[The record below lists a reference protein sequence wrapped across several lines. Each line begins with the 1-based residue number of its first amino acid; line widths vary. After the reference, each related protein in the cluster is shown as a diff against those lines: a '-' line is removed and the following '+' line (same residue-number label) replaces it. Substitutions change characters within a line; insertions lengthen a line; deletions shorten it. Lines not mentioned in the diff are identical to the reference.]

1 MSTTKR
7 TKTTVMTLI
16 LACVLVS
23 SAWADKLELQQK
35 LSKDISIRLNDVTIA
50 EALERIGKEAGVKF
64 VLSDEAEWKLPYGTA
79 TRLSVVLDGP
89 LADSMTEML
98 NAFFMRYA
106 VGDQEL
112 TIYPRAELE
121 HVIGRPSAKQLE
133 LLKDIYTKPIRV
145 YLVDK
150 NQETLNIAL
159 GQEVLISPMHVQV
172 QLNDLLRQL
181 VGKKAIY
188 SLSSSSRGRTPTRTP
203 TRTTMVKKA
212 TETEP
217 DQPEPTEIE
226 LPTPVTIVQL
236 LKQVKSEDSRSEAVW
251 YLSRMDF
258 AGQTPEIHVLS
269 DTAFRVLK
277 RRQKID
283 FSYED
288 ESLDKIL
295 RDLARR
301 GGILI
306 TIYPQ
311 ANLNKHRLSVS
322 MQNVSI
328 EQAMRNVADMAGL
341 LYGFRSS
348 EMTVEGVYK
357 PRTGTSAKP
366 AKPTSTTASAGKSY
380 VGKVSI
386 PMDGGKYF
394 VEFMLRENDL
404 TDELKKLRKEKLA
417 DVLGTKSRP
426 VETPPKKSGD
436 ESSKA
441 GK

>member
-7 TKTTVMTLI
+7 AKTIIMGLI

-23 SAWADKLELQQK
+23 SAGAERLDLQQK
-35 LSKDISIRLNDVTIA
+35 LSKDITISLNDVTIA
-50 EALERIGKEAGVKF
+50 EALDKIGKEAGVKF
-64 VLSDEAEWKLPYGTA
+64 VLSDEAEWKLPYGAA

-98 NAFFMRYA
+98 NAFFMRFA

-121 HVIGRPSAKQLE
+121 HAIGRPSAKQLE
-133 LLKDIYTKPIRV
+133 LLKDIYTKPIKV
-145 YLVDK
+145 YHVDK
-150 NQETLNIAL
+150 DQETLNIAL
-159 GQEVLISPMHVQV
+159 GQEVLISPMHVQA
-172 QLNDLLRQL
+172 QLNNLLRQL

-188 SLSSSSRGRTPTRTP
+188 VSSSSSRTRP
-203 TRTTMVKKA
+203 AIIKEA

-236 LKQVKSEDSRSEAVW
+236 LKQVRSEDSRYDAEW

-269 DTAFRVLK
+269 DTAFQVLK

-283 FSYED
+283 ISYDD
-288 ESLDKIL
+288 ESVDRIL
-295 RDLARR
+295 RDLAGR
-301 GGILI
+301 GGVLI
-306 TIYPQ
+306 TINPH
-311 ANLNKHRLSVS
+311 ANVNETRLSVS

-328 EQAMRNVADMAGL
+328 EQAMRNVADMTGL
-341 LYGFRSS
+341 LYGFRNS

-357 PRTGTSAKP
+357 PRPSTSAKP
-366 AKPTSTTASAGKSY
+366 SKATSTTASAGKSY

-386 PMDGGKYF
+386 PMDGGRYF
-394 VEFMLRENDL
+394 VEFMLRESDL

-426 VETPPKKSGD
+426 AETPPEKSGD

>member
-7 TKTTVMTLI
+7 TKTIIMGLI
-16 LACVLVS
+16 LACALVS
-23 SAWADKLELQQK
+23 SARADKLELQQK

-50 EALERIGKEAGVKF
+50 EALEKIGKEAGVKF

-98 NAFFMRYA
+98 NAFFMRFA

-121 HVIGRPSAKQLE
+121 HVIGRPSTKQLE
-133 LLKDIYTKPIRV
+133 LLKDIYTKPIKV

-150 NQETLNIAL
+150 DQETLNIAL
-159 GQEVLISPMHVQV
+159 GQEVLISPMHIQA
-172 QLNDLLRQL
+172 QLNNLLRQL
-181 VGKKAIY
+181 VGKNAIY
-188 SLSSSSRGRTPTRTP
+188 LSSPSSRRPTIR
-203 TRTTMVKKA
+203 KEA

-236 LKQVKSEDSRSEAVW
+236 LKQVRPPDNSSYNAEW
-251 YLSRMDF
+251 HLSRMDF

-283 FSYED
+283 ISYEEVSVD
-288 ESLDKIL
+288 RIL
-295 RDLARR
+295 RDLAGR
-301 GGILI
+301 GGVLI
-306 TIYPQ
+306 TINPH
-311 ANLNKHRLSVS
+311 ANVNETRLSVS

-328 EQAMRNVADMAGL
+328 EQAMRNVADMTGL

-357 PRTGTSAKP
+357 PRTSTP
-366 AKPTSTTASAGKSY
+366 AKPPVRNSKATSSGNSAGSGY

-394 VEFMLRENDL
+394 VEFMLRESDL
-404 TDELKKLRKEKLA
+404 TDDLKKLRAEKLA

-426 VETPPKKSGD
+426 VETPPKKSGN
-436 ESSKA
+436 EPSKA